1 MKGDLKTTV
10 WYSLTKTQ
18 HTWTGVHWKLRKKRS
33 RVRESPNR
41 KKPSRDRVWFCFAI
55 FLFSSTLVW
64 RNTSQKALKTLHLHF
79 WRNHIFSFWGQ
90 AATSNRL
97 SSSASFISSPL
108 HDRKY
113 FQWAKKKWLFF
124 LMILSLSQILG
135 CLLLMLW
142 LIFVHHISTLSKNER
157 QVYSPIIFS
166 VKSFTTASQLQRVG
180 LTGRKQ
186 IKSDAQ
192 RYSTSS
198 LPVPCI

>member
-1 MKGDLKTTV
+1 MRPENYCVIFTHKNTTYLDRCALKIKKEEKQ
-10 WYSLTKTQ
+10 SQRITKQ
-18 HTWTGVHWKLRKKRS
+18 KI
-33 RVRESPNR
+33 
-41 KKPSRDRVWFCFAI
+41 PSRGRVWLCFAI

-135 CLLLMLW
+135 CLLPMLW
-142 LIFVHHISTLSKNER
+142 LIFVHHISTLSKSER
-157 QVYSPIIFS
+157 QVYSPIMFS
-166 VKSFTTASQLQRVG
+166 VKSFTTASQPQRVG

-192 RYSTSS
+192 LYSTSS
-198 LPVPCI
+198 LPVQFPCI